1 MKLITKAG
9 CPRCVNIKEYLK
21 GNSFSYEEVYVENPT
36 DLDVYRQMLIDN
48 DRPLGFPI
56 LIKGSEIINGETE
69 VIIEWLTK
77 QNKEESIYS
86 WGR

>member
-21 GNSFSYEEVYVENPT
+21 ENNISYEEIYVENPT